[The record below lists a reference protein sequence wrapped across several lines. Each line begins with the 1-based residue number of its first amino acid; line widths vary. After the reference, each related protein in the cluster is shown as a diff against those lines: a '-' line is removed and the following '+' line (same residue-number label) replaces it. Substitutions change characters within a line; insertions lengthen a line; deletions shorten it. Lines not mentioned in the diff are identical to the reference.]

1 MLSSIHPK
9 LPFRNKEAT
18 LGYYLNQLGFE
29 LVADYVNYLIVKK
42 DQIEIHFFE
51 HKKLNPEEN
60 YGQVYMRTD
69 NIDVLYTNLLAKK
82 VAIHPNGKLELKP
95 WNQKEF
101 ALLDPDNNLLTFGE
115 NISTS

>member
-9 LPFRNKEAT
+9 LPFRNKEVT
-18 LGYYLNQLGFE
+18 LGYYLNQLEFE
-29 LVADYVNYLIVKK
+29 IVADYGNYLIVKK

-51 HKKLNPEEN
+51 HKNLNPEEN

-69 NIDVLYTNLLAKK
+69 NIDKLYSHLLAKK

-101 ALLDPDNNLLTFGE
+101 ALLDPDHNLLTFGE